1 MKEHDK
7 LALRLAI
14 ILTRLL
20 RGQKLKL
27 AELCQEFSVSE
38 RTLQRDFNTRLGYLP
53 LERQGNHYWLS
64 ADYLPRP
71 TNTTALQAMK
81 QIGLDKLLPPAE
93 VEGLLTHSALLFKA
107 SEQPLDP
114 VLTRKL
120 IQAISQQQA
129 LMLNVADVMME
140 VQPYKLIY
148 EQAQWYLAASW
159 QRKLFLVSLGDIQQ
173 CMLLGAYFQP
183 DKRFQALLAKHCP
196 TLRYPINQDDVSPE
210 ELNQPTQ
217 QEEKPCV

>member
-27 AELCQEFSVSE
+27 IELCQEFNVSE
-38 RTLQRDFNTRLGYLP
+38 RTLQRDFNTRRGYLP

-71 TNTTALQAMK
+71 SNTSAQQVMK
-81 QIGLDKLLPPAE
+81 QMGMDKLLPTTE
-93 VEGLLTHSALLFKA
+93 VEGRLPNSALLFKA
-107 SEQPLDP
+107 SEQQLDP

-129 LMLNVADVMME
+129 LMLNVANVMME
-140 VQPYKLIY
+140 VEPYKLVF

-159 QRKLFLVSLGDIQQ
+159 QRKLQSVKAGQTQGIETAAARLVY
-173 CMLLGAYFQP
+173 AYFES
-183 DKRFQALLAKHCP
+183 KVFL
-196 TLRYPINQDDVSPE
+196 ISPE
-210 ELNQPTQ
+210 LYRKAT
-217 QEEKPCV
+217 K